1 LSEDPQRPGP
11 WWIPSLPV
19 GMALGLYA
27 LTWWLLWMLAPAR
40 GQEPSELFKL
50 LAQAVVLTAFVNGAV
65 GALYVASRDGQNK
78 NDTIA
83 TQARVLAD
91 QSAAGR
97 ASSSTPADPP
107 PEEPRP

>member
-1 LSEDPQRPGP
+1 
-11 WWIPSLPV
+11 
-19 GMALGLYA
+19 MALGLYA

-65 GALYVASRDGQNK
+65 GALYVASRDGQKK

-83 TQARVLAD
+83 SQARVLAD
-91 QSAAGR
+91 QAAGR
-97 ASSSTPADPP
+97 AADPP
-107 PEEPRP
+107 APGTASITAAADVDVELRQAEEPRP